1 MGLSVA
7 CAVLR
12 GEPPTVF
19 LAEDL
24 DALHWTLAT
33 EVVARARDQ
42 HWPAPV
48 REQVR
53 AALLA
58 ERWADAV
65 LAWMDHAEAKSAAW
79 AASCRAAVSR
89 SQCASST
96 PAMAAGRSASAQST
110 SPTPNMARP
119 VTISVTSVRSE
130 GTYEPVPKSGVNCS
144 SAAATD
150 RSATDATSTEG

>member
-65 LAWMDHAEAKSAAW
+65 LAWMDHAEVVVDVYPSVEV
-79 AASCRAAVSR
+79 ASVGDR
-89 SQCASST
+89 S
-96 PAMAAGRSASAQST
+96 
-110 SPTPNMARP
+110 
-119 VTISVTSVRSE
+119 V
-130 GTYEPVPKSGVNCS
+130 
-144 SAAATD
+144 AAAELQFTPLF
-150 RSATDATSTEG
+150 TSGS

>member
-1 MGLSVA
+1 VGHSVA

-42 HWPAPV
+42 HWPEPV
-48 REQVR
+48 RTEVR

-65 LAWMDHAEAKSAAW
+65 LAWMDHADVVVDVYLSVEV
-79 AASCRAAVSR
+79 ASVGDRTV
-89 SQCASST
+89 
-96 PAMAAGRSASAQST
+96 
-110 SPTPNMARP
+110 
-119 VTISVTSVRSE
+119 
-130 GTYEPVPKSGVNCS
+130 
-144 SAAATD
+144 AAAELQFTPLF
-150 RSATDATSTEG
+150 SSGP